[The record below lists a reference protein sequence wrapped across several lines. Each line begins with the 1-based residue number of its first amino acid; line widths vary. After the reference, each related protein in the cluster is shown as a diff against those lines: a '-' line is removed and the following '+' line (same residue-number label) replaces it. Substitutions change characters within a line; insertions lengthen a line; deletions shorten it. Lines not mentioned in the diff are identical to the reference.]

1 MLRSSSSSRESLSS
15 SAAPPADLFGEERVY
30 NTAAQNRSLGLLP
43 SALGLGQSVVIQLKL
58 AVLRQ
63 QVIRL
68 I

>member
-1 MLRSSSSSRESLSS
+1 MLRSSSGSRESLSS
-15 SAAPPADLFGEERVY
+15 SASPPADLFGEERVY
-30 NTAAQNRSLGLLP
+30 NTAAQNRFPGLLP